1 MSKVTGPSSR
11 STRRRRVLV
20 VVDWNSY
27 AMLEGIARFAKKAGW
42 WLDMGL
48 AGNRVPLPARWEGDG
63 IIGLI
68 GKSEE
73 LRSLIEQSALPTVL
87 LSLDPADLACPRVV
101 TDHDAIVD
109 MAVKHFESLRFQN
122 YAVFDVIGS
131 TSQRRRHARFAEKIA
146 EAGQACAV
154 FKTKLT
160 VPGGQI
166 PASVVDEMVEFLRGC
181 KFPLGVF
188 CAQDSL
194 AQLVLLAV
202 AQAQLNVPDQV
213 AVLGVDN
220 DHLLCDFSEPTLSS
234 IDSQQGE
241 LGYQGAAV
249 LDRLMKGLPTPAI
262 TKVAPRAVVARGST
276 ETWATE
282 DELARAALK
291 YIWSEFRQGLQVAD
305 VAKKQG
311 ISKVALNNR
320 FQRAFNTSVG
330 AEISRRRIEEAR
342 RLLSEEGM
350 NASEVCKVLGYENLE
365 TFSRAFKRL
374 TGCTATAFRLAQ
386 EAKR

>member
-1 MSKVTGPSSR
+1 MSKLGALSSSR
-11 STRRRRVLV
+11 IRRRRVLV

-27 AMLEGIARFAKKAGW
+27 AMLEGIARFAKEAGW
-42 WLDMGL
+42 WLDLGL
-48 AGNRVPLPARWEGDG
+48 AGNRVQLPTRWEGDG
-63 IIGLI
+63 VIGLI
-68 GKSEE
+68 GRSEE
-73 LRSLIEQSALPTVL
+73 LRSLVEQSALPTVL

-101 TDHDAIVD
+101 TDHDGIVN
-109 MAVKHFESLRFQN
+109 MALTHFESLRFKN

-131 TSQRRRHARFAEKIA
+131 TSQRQRHARFAEKIA
-146 EAGQACAV
+146 ERGHACAV
-154 FKTKLT
+154 FKTTLT
-160 VPGGQI
+160 VPGGQV
-166 PASVVDEMVEFLRGC
+166 PASVVDEMAEFLSGS
-181 KFPLGVF
+181 KLPLGVF

-194 AQLVLLAV
+194 AQLVLLAA
-202 AQAQLNVPDQV
+202 AQAKLTVPDQV

-220 DHLLCDFSEPTLSS
+220 DHLMCDFSEPTLSS

-249 LDRLMKGLPTPAI
+249 LDRLMKGLPTPAL
-262 TKVAPRAVVARGST
+262 TKIAPRAVVSRRST
-276 ETWATE
+276 EIWATD
-282 DELARAALK
+282 DEVARAALK
-291 YIWSEFRQGLQVAD
+291 HIWSDYRQGIQVAD
-305 VAKKQG
+305 VAKKQD

-330 AEISRRRIEEAR
+330 AEIGRRRIEEAR

-350 NASEVCKVLGYENLE
+350 NASEVCKRLGYENLE

-386 EAKR
+386 EASK